1 MLVLTQT
8 TDLIEIVLGGAVT
21 TNQLKVTASWRDITT
36 TAYTPGRT
44 VSTTNNTTDVTII
57 GSPAAST
64 QRVVDLINVYNLDT
78 VAQTVTVKFSDNGTE
93 YILWRGILESSQT
106 LTYTDADGWSLP
118 MPAAGLGGVA
128 ISGGLNSRS
137 TGTVS
142 FANSN
147 GVTFGLD
154 GLGVMTAS
162 VAAGGGL
169 SAINVSAG
177 TTSNNLS
184 AFTLSNSNGVSFG
197 LNGSVITGSH
207 NGLTSQ
213 SNQAFSAPGGSSA
226 FQTLVF
232 ANSQGV
238 SWSNSNGS
246 VVASVNTAYRN
257 STDAIGLNTAQ
268 SNVTWTAN
276 SSGLSLDARGY
287 AGTVTGATN
296 ASVTANSN
304 GVSVSVGNYI
314 TTARA
319 SNDAIGLNTAQSNV
333 TWTVNSSGLSL
344 DARGYAGTGTSAT
357 NASVTLNS
365 NGLAISVA
373 APAAASINVSAG
385 TTSNNLTALT
395 FSNANGF
402 SFGLNASTI
411 TGSYTT
417 LPIATN
423 VNDVGAAGSTGTA
436 ASYAPADH
444 VHAGVVRIAAGSNLG
459 NTAGDT
465 QAKHGNWIIVGS
477 NNITISGATGAV
489 SNTMTVRGPDLTQYL
504 TTARASND
512 GIGLNTA
519 QSNVTWT
526 VNSSGLSL
534 DARGYAGTGTSAT
547 NASITMNSNG
557 LAISVGAPAAG
568 VGIAAGTRTATT
580 AGNLL
585 FDNSNGVTFGLNAV
599 GGSIMTAS
607 VNTSYRASN
616 DAVGLNTAQTNVTW
630 TVNSSGI
637 SINAAGYAGTGTSE
651 SGAAAFTLDSNGLA
665 FNANSLAGVGTSATN
680 ASITMNSNGLAISVA
695 APGGG
700 ITHSGY
706 FGHYTGNSQVA
717 SVLGQRSVYFQP
729 MFVDQAF
736 QFDNMMI
743 PVIYTATSNSSN
755 SFTCRFVVG
764 IYTRNASTFSLLA
777 STSKDFAITNSG
789 TVGNYS
795 LVDGIRLMPIEWT
808 RTVTAGDYY
817 IGIGSSTTTGG
828 GAGMTMSNYVNVQL
842 NSVITGVFGSAANAT
857 RGGPMGMG
865 RWGDFTNVVPDS
877 VSIGAISNQNAT
889 LARRMPVFYFQSN
902 TF

>member
-8 TDLIEIVLGGAVT
+8 TDLIEIVLGGSVT

-44 VSTTNNTTDVTII
+44 VSTTNDTTDVTVI

-78 VAQTVTVKFSDNGTE
+78 VSATVTIKFSDNGTE
-93 YILWRGILESSQT
+93 YILWRGIMTASQT

-118 MPAAGLGGVA
+118 MPTGGGGGGVA
-128 ISGGLNSRS
+128 ISGGGNSQS
-137 TGTVS
+137 TGTVVFS
-142 FANSN
+142 NSN
-147 GVTFGLD
+147 GVSFGLD
-154 GLGVMTAS
+154 GLGIMTAS

-184 AFTLSNSNGVSFG
+184 AFTMSDLNGISFG

-213 SNQAFSAPGGSSA
+213 SNQAFSAPGGSSD

-257 STDAIGLNTAQ
+257 STDA
-268 SNVTWTAN
+268 V
-276 SSGLSLDARGY
+276 
-287 AGTVTGATN
+287 
-296 ASVTANSN
+296 
-304 GVSVSVGNYI
+304 
-314 TTARA
+314 
-319 SNDAIGLNTAQSNV
+319 GLNTAQSNV
-333 TWTVNSSGLSL
+333 TWTVNSNGISL
-344 DARGYAGTGTSAT
+344 NANGYAGTGTSAT
-357 NASVTLNS
+357 NATVTLNS

-395 FSNANGF
+395 FNNANGL

-411 TGSYTT
+411 TGSYST
-417 LPIATN
+417 LPIATD

-459 NTAGDT
+459 NTAGNT
-465 QAKHGNWIIVGS
+465 QAKHGNWIIVGT

-489 SNTMTVRGPDLTQYL
+489 SNTLSVVGPTLTQYL

-547 NASITMNSNG
+547 NASVTMNSNG
-557 LAISVGAPAAG
+557 LAISVAAPAAG

-585 FDNSNGVTFGLNAV
+585 FDTGNGVTFGLNAV

-637 SINAAGYAGTGTSE
+637 SINGAGYAGT
-651 SGAAAFTLDSNGLA
+651 
-665 FNANSLAGVGTSATN
+665 GTSATN
-680 ASITMNSNGLAISVA
+680 ASITLDSNGLAINVA

-700 ITHSGY
+700 ITLSGY
-706 FGHYTGNSQVA
+706 SPPQAHGMSRVTQAIANG
-717 SVLGQRSVYFQP
+717 SVNVMPLSAA
-729 MFVDQAF
+729 QAF
-736 QFDNMMI
+736 QFDNFMI
-743 PVIYTATSNSSN
+743 PIIYSNGTNSSGSLSI
-755 SFTCRFVVG
+755 SFYAAL
-764 IYTRNASTFSLLA
+764 YTRNGDTLSSLY
-777 STSKDFAITNSG
+777 SSSSGHSITNSG
-789 TVGNYS
+789 TAGIYSSISSARLLPMGWTSTIPAGNY
-795 LVDGIRLMPIEWT
+795 W
-808 RTVTAGDYY
+808 
-817 IGIGSSTTTGG
+817 IGIGISTATGG
-828 GAGMTMSNYVNVQL
+828 ANCSISSYVVHQVNADVAGYFNQSAAVFRGLNMIGQGRWTGASAVPPATMALSNIVA
-842 NSVITGVFGSAANAT
+842 TGSAQNRANIY
-857 RGGPMGMG
+857 
-865 RWGDFTNVVPDS
+865 F
-877 VSIGAISNQNAT
+877 
-889 LARRMPVFYFQSN
+889 FQSG
-902 TF
+902 TI

>member
-8 TDLIEIVLGGAVT
+8 TDLIEIVLGGSVT

-64 QRVVDLINVYNLDT
+64 QRVVDLINVYNSDT
-78 VAQTVTVKFSDNGTE
+78 VSATVTVKYSDNGTE
-93 YILWRGILESSQT
+93 YILWRGVLTSSQT

-118 MPAAGLGGVA
+118 MPTGGGGGGGVA
-128 ISGGLNSRS
+128 VSGGANSQS
-137 TGTVS
+137 TGTVIFS
-142 FANSN
+142 NSN
-147 GVTFGLD
+147 NISFGLD
-154 GLGVMTAS
+154 GLGIMTAS
-162 VAAGGGL
+162 FAGGGL

-177 TTSNNLS
+177 TTSNNLT
-184 AFTLSNSNGVSFG
+184 AFTMSNLNGVSFG

-257 STDAIGLNTAQ
+257 ATDA
-268 SNVTWTAN
+268 V
-276 SSGLSLDARGY
+276 
-287 AGTVTGATN
+287 
-296 ASVTANSN
+296 
-304 GVSVSVGNYI
+304 
-314 TTARA
+314 
-319 SNDAIGLNTAQSNV
+319 GLNTAQSNV

-373 APAAASINVSAG
+373 PPGGSINVSAG
-385 TTSNNLTALT
+385 TTSNNLTAMT
-395 FSNANGF
+395 FNNANGL

-411 TGSYTT
+411 TGSYST
-417 LPIATN
+417 LPIATD
-423 VNDVGAAGSTGTA
+423 VKDVGAAGSTGTA

-459 NTAGDT
+459 NTAGNT
-465 QAKHGNWIIVGS
+465 QAKHGNWIIVGT

-489 SNTMTVRGPDLTQYL
+489 SNTLSVVGPTLTQYL

-512 GIGLNTA
+512 AIGLNTA

-547 NASITMNSNG
+547 NASVTMNSNG
-557 LAISVGAPAAG
+557 LAI
-568 VGIAAGTRTATT
+568 
-580 AGNLL
+580 N
-585 FDNSNGVTFGLNAV
+585 
-599 GGSIMTAS
+599 
-607 VNTSYRASN
+607 
-616 DAVGLNTAQTNVTW
+616 
-630 TVNSSGI
+630 
-637 SINAAGYAGTGTSE
+637 
-651 SGAAAFTLDSNGLA
+651 
-665 FNANSLAGVGTSATN
+665 
-680 ASITMNSNGLAISVA
+680 VA

-700 ITHSGY
+700 VTNYTYMPPTVYGSGITQAIANGSMS
-706 FGHYTGNSQVA
+706 FV
-717 SVLGQRSVYFQP
+717 P
-729 MFVDQAF
+729 MPLYAEL
-736 QFDNMMI
+736 QFDNLMHQ
-743 PVIYTATSNSSN
+743 IYYTNAVNSSGALTIT
-755 SFTCRFVVG
+755 FFAGV
-764 IYTRNASTFSLLA
+764 YTRNASTLSLYG
-777 STSKDFAITNSG
+777 SSSSVFNIVNSG
-789 TVGNYS
+789 TQGIFSSIGGVRALPMGWTTTLTAGNYY
-795 LVDGIRLMPIEWT
+795 M
-808 RTVTAGDYY
+808 
-817 IGIGSSTTTGG
+817 GIGLSTATASSNCSISQLVG
-828 GAGMTMSNYVNVQL
+828 VNQGSTV
-842 NSVITGVFGSAANAT
+842 SGVFGLASNAT
-857 RGGPMGMG
+857 QGMPLGWG
-865 RWGDFTNVVPDS
+865 RLTIATQQAPNS
-877 VSIGAISNQNAT
+877 VLFADINQTASAN
-889 LARRMPVFYFQSN
+889 RRALVFWMQSN